1 MKRLV
6 QAANIAR
13 QSVFSKHGK
22 TVRLVEDISGNSFR
36 LSSGKKES
44 ALWDDVI
51 CLIISY
57 IS

>member
-22 TVRLVEDISGNSFR
+22 TVRLVEDISGKFVPFEF
-36 LSSGKKES
+36 G
-44 ALWDDVI
+44 
-51 CLIISY
+51 
-57 IS
+57 